1 MTDAKQKLDF
11 NLYGL
16 SPGMPRIIEIELTK
30 LRPNPDQPRTRFNEE
45 TIKEL
50 AASIEQHGL
59 IQPISVVPDPESE
72 NQEGFIIVAGERRY
86 RAHQHLEKPTITA
99 IITKGNSDEI
109 ALIENIQRE
118 DLSAMD
124 QAEGLASMMQRH
136 GYKQEELA
144 KVVGKSRPT
153 VTELLSLNSLP
164 QEIKEECR
172 TFDIPKSL
180 LVQIVRVSKPEE
192 QLRFWGEYKKGEV
205 KTVREAKKRKAGDS
219 VTRTEPQPKKAKRT
233 FETTQKATVIVQG
246 QTLRLTRAQ
255 TIAALQEALD
265 QAGGKGEK
273 QSGKP
278 TQ

>member
-1 MTDAKQKLDF
+1 MADTTKKLDF
-11 NLYGL
+11 MFGI
-16 SPGMPRIIEIELTK
+16 SSEMPRIIEIELTK
-30 LRPNPDQPRTRFNEE
+30 LRPNPDQPRTRFDEE

-50 AASIEQHGL
+50 AASIAQHGL
-59 IQPISVVPDPESE
+59 IQPISVVPDPE
-72 NQEGFIIVAGERRY
+72 NQEGFVIVAGERRY

-118 DLSAMD
+118 DLSPMD

-164 QEIKEECR
+164 QEIKQECR

-192 QLRFWGEYKKGEV
+192 QLRFWGEYKKREV
-205 KTVREAKKRKAGDS
+205 KTVREAKKRKAGEE
-219 VTRTEPQPKKAKRT
+219 VTRTEPQPKKAKRV

-246 QTLRLTRAQ
+246 QTLRLTRGQ
-255 TIAALQEALD
+255 IVSALQEALD